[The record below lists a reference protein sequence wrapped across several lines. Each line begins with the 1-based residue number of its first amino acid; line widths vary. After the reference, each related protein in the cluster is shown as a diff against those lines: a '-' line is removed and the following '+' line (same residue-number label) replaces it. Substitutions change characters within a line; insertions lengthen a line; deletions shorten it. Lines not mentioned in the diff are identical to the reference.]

1 MVRDAG
7 VGVESAGVVEHGPDP
22 RNVDTSGGSYA
33 AWVSVADVS
42 ASKSSGARRLNHECR
57 LRVL

>member
-7 VGVESAGVVEHGPDP
+7 VGVESAGVVEHGPVP
-22 RNVDTSGGSYA
+22 QKEDTSGVSYA
-33 AWVSVADVS
+33 AWASVADVS
-42 ASKSSGARRLNHECR
+42 ASKSLGARKLHQECR